1 MKIISKD
8 KLTYSMIE
16 NAVYIEIINFSSQ
29 EVLDLIDK
37 GSRCNLDSID
47 IENLLNTINDQNLH
61 GLDLQTYSYYRNNAK
76 LAFGK
81 LARSERLFLLSYIA
95 DKTHTEC
102 YFEDDIRS
110 LTAKTLV
117 KYMLTFGRSKYVNL
131 VVADSNVV
139 GYYEHVKDIGGTR

>member
-1 MKIISKD
+1 
-8 KLTYSMIE
+8 MIE
-16 NAVYIEIINFSSQ
+16 NAVYIEIINFTSQ
-29 EVLDLIDK
+29 VVLDLIDK
-37 GSRCNLDSID
+37 GARCNLNSAD
-47 IENLLNTINDQNLH
+47 IENLLNTINDQNLNR
-61 GLDLQTYSYYRNNAK
+61 LDLKTYSYYRNNDK

-110 LTAKTLV
+110 LTAKTLA
-117 KYMLTFGRSKYVNL
+117 KYMITFGMSKYVNL

-139 GYYEHVKDIGGTR
+139 GYYEHVKNIGGTR

>member
-16 NAVYIEIINFSSQ
+16 NAVYIEIINFTSQ
-29 EVLDLIDK
+29 RVLDLIDK
-37 GSRCNLDSID
+37 GARCNLNSAD
-47 IENLLNTINDQNLH
+47 IENLLNTINDQNLNK
-61 GLDLQTYSYYRNNAK
+61 LDLQTYSYYRNNDK

-95 DKTHTEC
+95 DKTRTEC

-110 LTAKTLV
+110 LTTKTLV
-117 KYMLTFGRSKYVNL
+117 KYMVTFGRSKYVNL
-131 VVADSNVV
+131 VIADSNVV
-139 GYYEHVKDIGGTR
+139 GYYEHVKSIGGTK